1 MLEHMKLMNKGK
13 QQRSN
18 TGKRVTTQELAKE
31 IEVIKENHLQ
41 HIAEDIDELQAAVKE
56 NRQFFIERLDRMDNR
71 IWLILGATVSTLITI
86 LGTIIAGMM

>member
-1 MLEHMKLMNKGK
+1 MNWQKP
-13 QQRSN
+13 QR
-18 TGKRVTTQELAKE
+18 TAMPKRVTTQELAKE
-31 IEVIKENHLQ
+31 IEIIKENHLQ
-41 HIAEDIDELQAAVKE
+41 HIAEDIDELQEAVKE

>member
-1 MLEHMKLMNKGK
+1 MP
-13 QQRSN
+13 
-18 TGKRVTTQELAKE
+18 KRVTTQELAKE
-31 IEVIKENHLQ
+31 IEIIKENHLQ
-41 HIAEDIDELQAAVKE
+41 HIAEDIDELQEAVKE

>member
-1 MLEHMKLMNKGK
+1 M
-13 QQRSN
+13 S
-18 TGKRVTTQELAKE
+18 KRVTTQELAKE

-41 HIAEDIDELQAAVKE
+41 HIADDIDDLQQAVKE
-56 NRQFFIERLDRMDNR
+56 NRTFFIDRLDRMDNR

>member
-1 MLEHMKLMNKGK
+1 MSVDK
-13 QQRSN
+13 QEKVKMA
-18 TGKRVTTQELAKE
+18 KRVTTQELAKE

-71 IWLILGATVSTLITI
+71 IWLILGATVSTLVTI

>member
-1 MLEHMKLMNKGK
+1 M
-13 QQRSN
+13 
-18 TGKRVTTQELAKE
+18 TKRVTTQELAKE
-31 IEVIKENHLQ
+31 IEIIKENHLQ

-56 NRQFFIERLDRMDNR
+56 NRQFFIDRLDRMDNR